1 MSDQLLRAT
10 AAGGGIRLVAVSTS
24 HTSRCARERHGLSF
38 LTSALLGVTHEP
50 ELFAGRI
57 SEAWQL
63 VDGSLG
69 PLPPTK
75 LLTMPPDGSS

>member
-1 MSDQLLRAT
+1 LDWTVREEVLGLLDQL
-10 AAGGGIRLVAVSTS
+10 
-24 HTSRCARERHGLSF
+24 ARER
-38 LTSALLGVTHEP
+38 ALLVVTHEP